1 LKRHFR
7 ISLEAKN
14 KKGRQIHMTQF
25 DTPEYLAKVDAWWR
39 AANYISVAQM
49 YLKDNPLLRRPIQK
63 EDVKLHPI
71 GHWGTIAGQN
81 FIYAHLNRAINKY
94 DLDMFYIEGPG
105 HGGQVMVS
113 NSYLD
118 GSYTELYP
126 QITQDEAGFKQ
137 LCKIFSFPGGIA
149 SHAAPETP
157 GSIHEGGEL
166 GYSLSHATGAVL
178 DNPNVIAAAV
188 IGDGEAE
195 TGPLAAGWFSN
206 TFINPV
212 NDGAVL
218 PILYL
223 NGGKI
228 HNPTI
233 LARRTD
239 EELTQFFNGL
249 GWDPIFV
256 EGTDPKEVHPLMA
269 AKLDE
274 AIEKIQ
280 AIQKEA
286 RSKSAEEA
294 TMPHWPVLVVR
305 TPKGWTGPK
314 EWNHE
319 PIEGGFRAHQVP
331 IPVSGEA
338 MEHIDA
344 LVDWLKS
351 YRPEELFDEN
361 GKLVEEIAAISPKG
375 PRRMSMNPITN
386 AGVVKPMEITD
397 WTKHAID
404 TSKPGAIQKQDMIE
418 FGRFAADLVK
428 ANPDNFRIFGPDE
441 TKSNRLNEVFK
452 ATNRQWVGRRDE
464 SYDEWISPVGRV
476 IDSQL
481 SEHQAEGFLEG
492 YVLTGRH
499 GFFASYESFLRVVDS
514 MITQHFKWLRKSK
527 THAPWRKNYPSLN
540 LIATS
545 TVFQQDHNGYTHQDP
560 GLLTHLAEK
569 KPEFVREYLPADTN
583 SLMAVMAEALS
594 SEDKINLIV
603 SSKHP
608 RPQFY
613 SVEEA
618 KELVSEGYKVIDWA
632 STVKEGEEPDVVIAA
647 AGTEPNLEAL
657 AGISILHKQFPELKI
672 RFINVVDILKLRS
685 PKVDPR
691 GLSDEEFDKFFTTD
705 KPVVF
710 CFHGYE
716 GMIRDLFFDRHN
728 HNVHIHGYRE
738 NGDITTP
745 FDMRVLSEMD
755 RFHVA
760 KDAAVAVYGDKASEF
775 AAKMDETVEFHHSYI
790 REHGED
796 IPEVVNWQ
804 WENVNK

>member
-1 LKRHFR
+1 
-7 ISLEAKN
+7 
-14 KKGRQIHMTQF
+14 MTQF

-166 GYSLSHATGAVL
+166 GYSLSHATGAIL

-280 AIQKEA
+280 AIQKDA
-286 RSKSAEEA
+286 RFKSAEEA

-331 IPVSGEA
+331 IPVSGES
-338 MEHIDA
+338 MEHIDS
-344 LVDWLKS
+344 LLDWLKS

-386 AGVVKPMEITD
+386 AGVVKPMDITD

-618 KELVSEGYKVIDWA
+618 KELVREGYKVIDWA

-691 GLSDEEFDKFFTTD
+691 GLSDEEFDKLFTAD

-716 GMIRDLFFDRHN
+716 GMIRDLFFDRNN

-760 KDAAVAVYGDKASEF
+760 KDAAVAVYGDKAREF

>member
-1 LKRHFR
+1 
-7 ISLEAKN
+7 
-14 KKGRQIHMTQF
+14 MTQF

-126 QITQDEAGFKQ
+126 EITQDEPGFKQ

-166 GYSLSHATGAVL
+166 GYSLSHATGAIL

-256 EGTDPKEVHPLMA
+256 EGTDPEKVHPLMA

-331 IPVSGEA
+331 IPVSGES
-338 MEHIDA
+338 MEHIDS
-344 LVDWLKS
+344 LLDWLKS

-404 TSKPGAIQKQDMIE
+404 TTKPGAIQKQDMIE
-418 FGRFAADLVK
+418 FGKFAADLVK

-618 KELVSEGYKVIDWA
+618 KELVREGYKVIDWA

-691 GLSDEEFDKFFTTD
+691 GLSDEEFDKLFTTD

>member
-1 LKRHFR
+1 
-7 ISLEAKN
+7 
-14 KKGRQIHMTQF
+14 MTQF

-49 YLKDNPLLRRPIQK
+49 YLKDNPLLRRPVQK

-126 QITQDEAGFKQ
+126 NITQDEAGFKQ

-166 GYSLSHATGAVL
+166 GYSLSHATGAIL

-195 TGPLAAGWFSN
+195 TGPLSAGWFSN

-249 GWDPIFV
+249 GWDAIFV
-256 EGTDPKEVHPLMA
+256 EGTDPEKVHPLMA

-286 RSKSAEEA
+286 RAKKAEEA

-314 EWNHE
+314 EWNSE

-331 IPVSGEA
+331 IPVSGES
-338 MEHIDA
+338 MEHIDH
-344 LVDWLKS
+344 LLDWLKS

-375 PRRMSMNPITN
+375 DRRMSMNPITN

-397 WTKHAID
+397 WTKHAVD
-404 TSKPGAIQKQDMIE
+404 TSTPGAIQKQDMIE
-418 FGRFAADLVK
+418 FGKFAADLVK
-428 ANPDNFRIFGPDE
+428 ANPENFRIFGPDE

-632 STVKEGEEPDVVIAA
+632 STVKDGEEPDVVIAA

-691 GLSDEEFDKFFTTD
+691 GLSDEEFDKLFTAD

-716 GMIRDLFFDRHN
+716 GMIRDLFFDRNN

-796 IPEVVNWQ
+796 IPEVVSWK